1 MYAEEREAELD
12 TECPEVTSNL
22 VDVKSNKGY
31 LSFFSNGTVSA
42 KECDWEVQSVEILR
56 DTDANQTLMNMVDGV
71 IPLSDK
77 TYTGSRALMIDMI

>member
-1 MYAEEREAELD
+1 M
-12 TECPEVTSNL
+12 
-22 VDVKSNKGY
+22 
-31 LSFFSNGTVSA
+31 SA